1 MIVPPAML
9 TPRVLLLGIVAGAAA
24 GSLVGL
30 VANRMFRRGE
40 LPQLSALWIPL
51 AVDAALGAI
60 GFMGSAI
67 AITSLPL
74 FKSMVQTTTTT
85 QAGGMII
92 HTVSHHYENAYRLAL
107 GVAVLLAVL
116 CETIRYR
123 VRR

>member
-9 TPRVLLLGIVAGAAA
+9 TPKVILLGIVAGAAA

-30 VANRMFRRGE
+30 IANRMFRRGE
-40 LPQLSALWIPL
+40 LSQLSALLVPL
-51 AVDAALGAI
+51 AIDATLGAI
-60 GFMGSAI
+60 GFVGSAI

-92 HTVSHHYENAYRLAL
+92 RAVSHHYENAYRSAL

-116 CETIRYR
+116 YETIRYR
-123 VRR
+123 LRR